1 MTNQD
6 RNESDKAGN
15 GFGGLISIGLQSVD
29 RLGRV
34 LFDKQEQMLPN
45 GDVWDELSE
54 EDRMFWIS
62 SATSVITELQEI
74 LKEKTRGQNC

>member
-34 LFDKQEQMLPN
+34 LFDKQEQVLPN

-62 SATSVITELQEI
+62 TTSVITELQEI